1 MRRVLTILSAMNKTL
16 LFAAT
21 VAGAL
26 GVAATAAA
34 QPKLVKK
41 WESDASFKVPE
52 SVYFD
57 KAGKVLYVSNIEG
70 EPWGKDGAGSI
81 GKLGLDGKVIAAE
94 WVKGLNAPKGMAL
107 SKGTLWVADLSD
119 VVGIDVAKGA
129 IATRVAVPGATR
141 LNDVTMDAKGAI
153 YVSDSETKKVHKIE
167 GTTVTTLLEGLKG
180 PNGLLAHGADLY
192 LLDSGTLYQVQA
204 DKKLKMLAEG
214 MEGGTDGVEPI
225 KGGGFVVST
234 WGGVIYHVGADGTKH
249 VLMDT
254 REQKQNS
261 ADIALRS
268 GHGDGLRADVL
279 QEHRH
284 RLHAAVA
291 FTWRPRSQAGP
302 PAAPGLPADP
312 QQRGEVVAGVGDDR
326 RHQAAGRDG
335 QPGEHAAGHRRPHA
349 QHPAAARQSEVTDA
363 ERDRRD
369 RPPERRPAPRR
380 GRGSPRRRRRA
391 R

>member
-1 MRRVLTILSAMNKTL
+1 MNKTL

-249 VLMDT
+249 MLMDT
-254 REQKQNS
+254 RPAKQNS
-261 ADIALRS
+261 ADIGFDPETATVYVPTFS
-268 GHGDGLRADVL
+268 KNTVIAYTL
-279 QEHRH
+279 Q
-284 RLHAAVA
+284 
-291 FTWRPRSQAGP
+291 
-302 PAAPGLPADP
+302 
-312 QQRGEVVAGVGDDR
+312 
-326 RHQAAGRDG
+326 
-335 QPGEHAAGHRRPHA
+335 
-349 QHPAAARQSEVTDA
+349 
-363 ERDRRD
+363 
-369 RPPERRPAPRR
+369 
-380 GRGSPRRRRRA
+380 
-391 R
+391 